1 MCRPR
6 TLLEGSLLLL
16 LLFLGLAGTCNSKKA
31 SEEKLKVLRGILGM
45 MNRLTPE
52 GLRQNMTSSLPL
64 PLVPPQDRT
73 EDEEILGLLTLQVVN
88 KETSID
94 CKEAVNPVN
103 PMNPVNPVNPVNP
116 MNPVSPVNPIN
127 LVNPVNPMNPVKIP
141 PMRPSPRRS
150 GWNFLKCAYMMVT
163 FIFVSYNRGDW
174 CYCHYCNLDLDFRHD
189 PCCAF

>member
-52 GLRQNMTSSLPL
+52 
-64 PLVPPQDRT
+64 DRT
-73 EDEEILGLLTLQVVN
+73 EDEATTLK